1 MTNEEMKLY
10 IERIKEIK
18 EFNKDKIDLERK
30 KKMLQAQGIPDN
42 TINEAE
48 KVLKLYEQG
57 ESKYDEVKEIIESEL
72 EATKEILFNQYVTNE
87 DAFRTVVAFNL
98 NFKFC
103 KLNEETENNLKELLK
118 QAKKLLDKLQ
128 GSED

>member
-48 KVLKLYEQG
+48 KILKLYEQG